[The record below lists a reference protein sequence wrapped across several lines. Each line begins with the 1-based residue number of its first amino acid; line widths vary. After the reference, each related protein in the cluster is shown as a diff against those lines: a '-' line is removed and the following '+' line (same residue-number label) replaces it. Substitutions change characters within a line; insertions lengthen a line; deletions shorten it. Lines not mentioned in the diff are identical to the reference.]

1 MSHLPVGPPASARRG
16 TRLGSSLGVAIAWI
30 LACGPIDF
38 GGDDPPVP
46 GATGSEPVHAQP
58 AQPVTSASTEEAP
71 VECDDSMQEPRA
83 SGCALRTIA
92 CGETIESSNAG
103 QARNFDDSF
112 YRSKF
117 CTPRSA
123 DYGES
128 PEAVFALTVPA
139 EMKADVYLE
148 TPCDDLDLF
157 SIRWSSTAR
166 CPSTSTSTGECEG
179 STKGSED
186 TIRIMAVGRDEKH
199 LVWVDGKNGAT
210 GNFRLQVKCHAAR

>member
-1 MSHLPVGPPASARRG
+1 MA
-16 TRLGSSLGVAIAWI
+16 
-30 LACGPIDF
+30 
-38 GGDDPPVP
+38 
-46 GATGSEPVHAQP
+46 
-58 AQPVTSASTEEAP
+58 EA
-71 VECDDSMQEPRA
+71 RA
-83 SGCALRTIA
+83 SGCSLRTIA

-103 QARNFDDSF
+103 QARNFDDAF

-123 DYGES
+123 DYEES

-157 SIRWSSTAR
+157 SIRWPHTDR
-166 CPSTSTSTGECEG
+166 CPTKSTSTGECEG

-210 GNFRLQVKCHAAR
+210 GNFRLRVKCHAAR